1 MNAQE
6 DWAQAVRSCH
16 AQRRDRLA
24 VLADDL
30 LDCYM
35 EGRSEQA
42 AKDKLVDFVNHEM
55 LGQIAA
61 EDDAFRRVAATRV
74 GAGLVDAL
82 PAGPGLIRDLV
93 REIADNRT
101 DVAVAAVTGALV
113 LLLDARA
120 AVEDAVLLPALN
132 ESPDRSATLA
142 SLLNCC
148 GAGAG
153 AAGAGRSE
161 WWIG

>member
-1 MNAQE
+1 MNQHD
-6 DWAQAVRSCH
+6 DWVQAVRSCH
-16 AQRRDRLA
+16 AERRDRLA

-42 AKDKLVDFVNHEM
+42 AKDKLVDFVSHQVI
-55 LGQIAA
+55 GQIAA
-61 EDDAFRRVAATRV
+61 EDDTFRRISVTPG

-82 PAGPGLIRDLV
+82 PAGPALIRDLV
-93 REIADNRT
+93 REIADNHT

-113 LLLDARA
+113 LLMDARA
-120 AVEDAVLLPALN
+120 AVEDAVLLPALGR
-132 ESPDRSATLA
+132 SPDRSTTLA
-142 SLLNCC
+142 SLLSCC
-148 GAGAG
+148 GTGAS
-153 AAGAGRSE
+153 AAGHSE